1 MEERKTR
8 ILQAIIDDYIQTAE
22 PVGSRTIARKYLSNL
37 SSATIRNEMSD
48 LEELGFLSQPH
59 ISAGRV
65 PNAKAYRL
73 YVDHLLSSEPETLHE
88 EEEIRGKY
96 LARMSHLEDVVRS
109 TAQALSDLTGYAS
122 LVMLPRQEE
131 LRISAL
137 QLVPVSSG
145 LALLVIVTDGGI
157 IRDTMVQV
165 AGSLDADALYAI
177 SRMLTEQF
185 AGRTL
190 QEVQTALTEFADHA
204 PGDPQV
210 LEGILDLAGQM
221 ARQNTQDNL
230 TISGTHNILGFPEY
244 QDAVKAR
251 QLLSSLDDK
260 ERLLG
265 LIRSSSD
272 DALTVHIGPEN
283 GIPEMEE
290 CSVLLSQYHLGRG
303 QKGAIGLIGPT
314 RMPYNRAIATL
325 RLISQA
331 MSDMLKTR

>member
-22 PVGSRTIARKYLSNL
+22 PVGSRTIARKYLSHL

-65 PNAKAYRL
+65 PNARAYRL
-73 YVDHLLSSEPETLHE
+73 YVDYLLSQEPKALDE
-88 EEEIRGKY
+88 EDEIRGKY

-109 TAQALSDLTGYAS
+109 TAQALSEITGYTS
-122 LVMLPRQEE
+122 LVMLPRQED
-131 LRISAL
+131 LRITSL
-137 QLVPVSSG
+137 QLVPVSTA
-145 LALLVIVTDGGI
+145 LALLVIVTDSGI

-165 AGSLDADALYAI
+165 SSHLDADALYAI

-185 AGRTL
+185 SGRTL

-210 LEGILDLAGQM
+210 LEGILDLADQM

-230 TISGTHNILGFPEY
+230 TISGSHNILGFPEY
-244 QDAVKAR
+244 QDTGKAR

-260 ERLLG
+260 ERLLS
-265 LIRSSSD
+265 LIRKGSQDSIS
-272 DALTVHIGPEN
+272 VHIGPEN
-283 GIPEMEE
+283 GIKEMEE
-290 CSVLLSQYHLGRG
+290 CSVLISQYRLSRG

-314 RMPYNRAIATL
+314 RMPYSRVIGTL

-331 MSDMLKTR
+331 MSDVLLAR